1 MVWQNIFIKKCKLR
15 NFQNAKKCK
24 LHNFYIDQRIKVG
37 SINSFLTIL
46 GFASSR
52 LLCRTRECSGLHDR
66 VINSKMPKEIQKR
79 RKVYLN
85 PFLIFFYGNVEF
97 IEPTLIK
104 GYNKGVANGHAFA
117 VYHSASPAVV
127 RVNAMLRCLCISLPP

>member
-1 MVWQNIFIKKCKLR
+1 M
-15 NFQNAKKCK
+15 
-24 LHNFYIDQRIKVG
+24 VG

-46 GFASSR
+46 GFVSSR
-52 LLCRTRECSGLHDR
+52 LLCRTVVSDLVELTRECSGLHDR

-97 IEPTLIK
+97 IEPTLN
-104 GYNKGVANGHAFA
+104 NKSTLCA
-117 VYHSASPAVV
+117 V
-127 RVNAMLRCLCISLPP
+127 N